1 MKGLSKPI
9 QGGVFM
15 DDKKIVE
22 LYWQRNE
29 SAISETKAQYG
40 KYCYSIAYGILKNNE
55 DAQECEN
62 DTYLE
67 AWNSIPPKKPVRLS
81 AFLGTI
87 TRQKA
92 IDKWRRKNALK
103 RGGEVGLSLD
113 ELEGCIPDNRAIDD
127 HLLAEELAKKISDFL
142 RTLPQNERIVFVR
155 RYWYFDSVNDICERF
170 GYGKSKVKM
179 MLKRTRDKLISYLE
193 QEGVLL

>member
-1 MKGLSKPI
+1 
-9 QGGVFM
+9 M

-29 SAISETKAQYG
+29 SAISETKAHYG

-67 AWNSIPPKKPVRLS
+67 AWNTIPPKTPIHLS

-87 TRQKA
+87 SRQKA
-92 IDKWRRKNALK
+92 IDKWRRKNAVK
-103 RGGEVGLSLD
+103 RGGEVALSLD
-113 ELEGCIPDNRAIDD
+113 ELESCIPDNKAIDD
-127 HLLAEELAKKISDFL
+127 YLLAEELSKIISDFL

-155 RYWYFDSVNDICERF
+155 RYWYFDSVNDICRRF
-170 GYGKSKVKM
+170 GYGQSKVKM

>member
-22 LYWQRNE
+22 LFWQRDE
-29 SAISETKAQYG
+29 SAISETKAIYSN
-40 KYCYSIAYGILKNNE
+40 YCYSIAYGILKNNE
-55 DAQECEN
+55 DAEECEN

-67 AWNSIPPKKPVRLS
+67 VWNSIPPKKPTHLS

-87 TRQKA
+87 TRQNA
-92 IDKWRRKNALK
+92 IDKWRRKNASK
-103 RGGEVGLSLD
+103 RGGEVQLSLD
-113 ELEGCIPDNRAIDD
+113 ELEGCIPDNRTIDD
-127 HLLAEELAKKISDFL
+127 NLLAEELSKKISDFL
-142 RTLPQNERIVFVR
+142 RKLPQDERIVFLR
-155 RYWYFDSVNDICERF
+155 RYWYFDSINDICERF

-193 QEGVLL
+193 QEGALL

>member
-1 MKGLSKPI
+1 M
-9 QGGVFM
+9 QGGAFM

-22 LYWQRNE
+22 LYWQRDE

-40 KYCYSIAYGILKNNE
+40 NYCYSIAYGILKNNE
-55 DAQECEN
+55 DAEECVN

-67 AWNSIPPKKPVRLS
+67 VWDSVPPKKPLHFS
-81 AFLGTI
+81 TFLGTI
-87 TRQKA
+87 TRQNA
-92 IDKWRRKNALK
+92 IDKWRRKNASK
-103 RGGEVGLSLD
+103 RGGEVQLSLD
-113 ELEGCIPDNRAIDD
+113 ELEGCIPDNCTIDD
-127 HLLAEELAKKISDFL
+127 HLLSEELSRKISDFL
-142 RTLPQNERIVFVR
+142 RTLPQNERIVFLR

-193 QEGVLL
+193 QEGVLV

>member
-1 MKGLSKPI
+1 
-9 QGGVFM
+9 M
-15 DDKKIVE
+15 DDKMIVE

-67 AWNSIPPKKPVRLS
+67 AWNNIPPKKPVRLS

-103 RGGEVGLSLD
+103 RSGEVGLSLD

-127 HLLAEELAKKISDFL
+127 HLIAEELARKISDFL
-142 RTLPQNERIVFVR
+142 RALPQNERIVFVR

-170 GYGKSKVKM
+170 GYRKSKVKM

>member
-1 MKGLSKPI
+1 
-9 QGGVFM
+9 M
-15 DDKKIVE
+15 DDKRIVE

-29 SAISETKAQYG
+29 AAISETKTHYG

-67 AWNSIPPKKPVRLS
+67 AWNTIPPKTPVRLS

-92 IDKWRRKNALK
+92 IDRWRRKNTLK
-103 RGGEVGLSLD
+103 RGGEVVISLG
-113 ELEGCIPDNRAIDD
+113 ELEQCIPDNRAIDD
-127 HLLAEELAKKISDFL
+127 NLLAEELSKEISDFL

-155 RYWYFDSVNDICERF
+155 RYWYLDSVNDICERF

-193 QEGVLL
+193 QKGVLL